1 MKTAIVTD
9 SNSGIF
15 EKEAKKL
22 GVYSLPMSFSVN
34 GKWMYEGIDLTA
46 EEFFK
51 LQAEGAEITS
61 SQPSPADVTD
71 LWDRL
76 LTAYDAVVYIPMTS
90 GLSSS
95 MATASMLAAD
105 YDGRVQVVDNKRIS
119 LTQRQS
125 VLDAKVLADQGIPAV
140 QIKNKLEEA
149 AMNASI
155 YLTVDNLKYLKKGGR
170 VTPAAAAIGTVLN
183 IKPVLQIQGGGI
195 DAYAKVRGMHQAQE
209 KMIDAMCKDLV
220 ERFGDLPMH
229 LGIAYSGDPEEGEK
243 WRKYVQTR
251 FPKCKVQSAPLSL
264 SVACHT
270 GPGALG
276 IGCYC
281 YETEK

>member
-22 GVYSLPMSFSVN
+22 GVYSLPMPFSVN

-105 YDGRVQVVDNKRIS
+105 
-119 LTQRQS
+119 
-125 VLDAKVLADQGIPAV
+125 
-140 QIKNKLEEA
+140 
-149 AMNASI
+149 
-155 YLTVDNLKYLKKGGR
+155 
-170 VTPAAAAIGTVLN
+170 
-183 IKPVLQIQGGGI
+183 
-195 DAYAKVRGMHQAQE
+195 
-209 KMIDAMCKDLV
+209 
-220 ERFGDLPMH
+220 
-229 LGIAYSGDPEEGEK
+229 
-243 WRKYVQTR
+243 
-251 FPKCKVQSAPLSL
+251 
-264 SVACHT
+264 
-270 GPGALG
+270 
-276 IGCYC
+276 
-281 YETEK
+281 